1 MALLCCT
8 WGIEPANMGIQKQPF
23 YEDILMGMIY
33 LYTIYIYTYII
44 HILWENPSKHVWC
57 PVLGDSYSNHQQ
69 PHL

>member
-33 LYTIYIYTYII
+33 LYTIYIYLYYTYIVGEP
-44 HILWENPSKHVWC
+44 LKTCLVSC
-57 PVLGDSYSNHQQ
+57 FGRLLQ
-69 PHL
+69 